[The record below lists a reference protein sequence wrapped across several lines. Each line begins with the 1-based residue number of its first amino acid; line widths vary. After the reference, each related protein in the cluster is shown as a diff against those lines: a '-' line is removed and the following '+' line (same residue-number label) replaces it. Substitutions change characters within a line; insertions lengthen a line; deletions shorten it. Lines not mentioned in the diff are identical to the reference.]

1 MMKEIIKDYFK
12 MRLFTEEDLEVF
24 VKSNYITEQERIEII
39 KGLL

>member
-12 MRLFTEEDLEVF
+12 MGLFTEEDLEVF